1 MDQSLEPF
9 DRSLHA
15 IESGYLMDSNR
26 VEVSSSSLLYYE
38 LRYKRRRFPGADS
51 GQGGPVKTID

>member
-1 MDQSLEPF
+1 MDQSLESF
-9 DRSLHA
+9 DRGLYA

-26 VEVSSSSLLYYE
+26 VEVSSSSLLYYK

-51 GQGGPVKTID
+51 GQGGPVM